1 MVNTKL
7 TCSAS
12 AAASAIST
20 AVPSMVST
28 HGSDVPLAMF
38 GGGLGLETK
47 KNVSNN
53 FLKRCHPNG
62 YRLVAF
68 FTNSS
73 QNSRPGIGLQRL
85 VVVELIVD
93 LVG

>member
-1 MVNTKL
+1 ML
-7 TCSAS
+7 Y
-12 AAASAIST
+12 
-20 AVPSMVST
+20 P
-28 HGSDVPLAMF
+28 GSVVPLAMQC
-38 GGGLGLETK
+38 LMVALVEK
-47 KNVSNN
+47 LKEM
-53 FLKRCHPNG
+53 FLSISQKRCHPNG

-68 FTNSS
+68 FPNSS